1 MLMPENNTRPQNRG
15 KSRRERIE
23 HARSRDIL
31 DVADELGMELFKD
44 GRDYRWKEHDSL
56 VISPDKNLWNW
67 FSEHSGGDVIALV
80 ETQKKINFNQA
91 IDFLNDGSFREYD
104 SSKRVEVREPFSYY
118 LQPYEQPFSEARAYL
133 KEQRGLS
140 DETIDFFL
148 EKGVLAQANAMLND
162 SIEPVVVFKTLSSS
176 GEVVGASVQGIQE
189 NWEKWPKRGYAKR
202 ILRNSDEMN
211 GLHVDIGE
219 PKRLVFT
226 ESPIDLMSYYE
237 LHKEALQ
244 DVRLVS
250 MDGIKGVTIG
260 RHLVELETSLSNRVF
275 NWTQE
280 QLEQGLETAIK
291 NGYFADGKHA
301 DMITLAVDND
311 ETGRKFVQKLQDEGA
326 TITADLP
333 ELELREEQEKMD
345 WNEFLKQSN
354 QPISTQVHYNVEE
367 IALDTENFT
376 EVLTAIQNYGAKPI
390 LDPLAYGEPL
400 KNLIGE
406 SQFDELISHNLKPVF
421 DFVSKHFDFPS
432 YDEYYGY
439 TGTNLNHYQQ
449 FEDKLEY
456 FPITEVIEKAK
467 NEGMW
472 QELQDRT
479 NNLEETAP
487 QPGEQGAFFENL
499 VDVTSNKEL
508 PAEPQLQVVFDFSE
522 NKRIAENYSNGDVI
536 PYQDFISKLYEEN
549 EWQLI
554 IPEQGYD
561 KTYFALEDEKGN
573 RLIQDFRYDIGSE
586 KQDLSEQLAQTLPA
600 PYLAL
605 AKKADRDY
613 HAQISYSTFKADL
626 KNLTKA
632 VESQIQAGSL
642 NVSLSDE
649 AYFYTLVNYTGWS
662 HPMQQLKPEAL
673 EALKK
678 HRSFFESINDTNIDR
693 FKEKGTPEQNQ
704 MYTILKE
711 LQKELGR
718 SNTSTIFSEEVAIS
732 AYNLNRG
739 LNSLTAENWRQSN
752 TDPIG
757 TLGRDT
763 WNILSYPA
771 NEIVNGNEDYYF
783 QLVPYHLLEFLN
795 GKTGTVE
802 ISPKTYENILQQL
815 RDEAVV
821 IQPDEITEEYK
832 KAPEIS
838 QEQNK
843 KERTNVSKGSLQL
856 ETEGSAVPVLESST
870 FEQTVTSHP
879 TLSSH
884 LLYFTTENTY
894 VSNIREGYHVIDDKD
909 LGKLNNFAPMIQETA
924 NWYRNTLAES
934 DLLYFVKN
942 GNDTDVIRLT
952 FKSSNFAHLTGIL
965 PVCEQSSSAKILND
979 FADGKGHFDNILIGN
994 QKKTF
999 TKLGVLPNIK
1009 SIINPKSFYFE
1020 DLEDIK
1026 RFKRMDVSKAIRSD
1040 DEDILLAFRT
1050 VENSGEVNSYP
1061 ATLLKVKGGVKTDI
1075 ESKEGKVILGIY
1087 RERDGQLEQLS
1098 INQDYVKDGGKE
1110 MMDILKNRQY
1120 EPVEPVQENTSSPVE
1135 EYSYKTYD
1143 EVRRGAEPPIQD
1155 QYHVHLHW
1163 SERRFGQWAKGAQ
1176 LPFENNQLVDYR
1188 TFVTELYK
1196 LNQEYYQPHMESIKL
1211 ANPVTNEGYIPYTK
1225 TKFSI
1230 HAPDGQLID
1239 SDVRYDI
1246 AEETEPI
1253 TRMLSSASKRNFPE
1267 LVRIDEAVFFQLE
1280 NQNLNQEIAREANAP
1295 QEVTPTVSNEQ
1306 SVPNSSFVSPKQEL
1320 KDNLAKRVEEI
1331 LGEERSTNIEK
1342 SKLIQTLPEIQ
1353 EILST
1358 EGNLIEN
1365 KLSNGQ
1371 IFYTKTISFGN
1382 DYQLE
1387 LAIYSS
1393 HVVESLS
1400 DEQAPW
1406 SLQVLKNS
1414 ESLGYLAYGSDW
1426 GSDFQIEDELH
1437 QLVNLVNTDKITGN
1451 LYPQE
1456 EVSRFLDLRQK
1467 QGSSLLFSLERQ
1479 EIFDYYKASA
1489 RELSEIAFQKIR
1501 EYTQSPEDLKEYL
1514 DFMSQFPQ
1522 LSPRNVALIQA
1533 QWPGANAVATFDQW
1547 QALGESLGIE
1557 AEDVMQTKATY
1568 TNKRTGESKEVTH
1581 DKLSVKMGETSKITL
1596 FRPIMSRMIPVLD
1609 QSGQQ
1614 RKNDKGNLQFK
1625 PLKEAT
1631 AEEKAL
1637 VKQGKLKVSQFP
1649 VRDSETGQPKFT
1661 TYKVFE
1667 LSQTTLKPEAYPKAM
1682 PNRHYNFNMDQ
1693 VKTKEVMAGLCD
1705 YAQKLGVTLLRDE
1718 AHLLGNAAGAFSPL
1732 EQTILLNPDNSP
1744 GEQISTTIHELAHA
1758 TLHNPK
1764 FTDQYKEDVSTGR
1777 KELEAEMT
1785 SYLVSQHFGLDTSE
1799 KAVGYMAQWTNN
1811 LQALDDRQLMES
1823 IKRIHKTVSQIVTQ
1837 VEHHTKPYQPPRNR
1851 GKNPNF
1857 SQGPVKG
1864 PKL

>member
-354 QPISTQVHYNVEE
+354 QPISTQVHYNAEE

-376 EVLTAIQNYGAKPI
+376 EVLTAIQNYGSKPI

-449 FEDKLEY
+449 FEDKLEH

-479 NNLEETAP
+479 NNLKETAP
-487 QPGEQGAFFENL
+487 QSGEQGVLFENL

-626 KNLTKA
+626 ENLTKA

-1040 DEDILLAFRT
+1040 DEDILLAFRN
-1050 VENSGEVNSYP
+1050 VENNGEVNSYP

-1143 EVRRGAEPPIQD
+1143 E
-1155 QYHVHLHW
+1155 
-1163 SERRFGQWAKGAQ
+1163 
-1176 LPFENNQLVDYR
+1176 
-1188 TFVTELYK
+1188 
-1196 LNQEYYQPHMESIKL
+1196 
-1211 ANPVTNEGYIPYTK
+1211 
-1225 TKFSI
+1225 
-1230 HAPDGQLID
+1230 
-1239 SDVRYDI
+1239 
-1246 AEETEPI
+1246 
-1253 TRMLSSASKRNFPE
+1253 
-1267 LVRIDEAVFFQLE
+1267 FFQLE

-1306 SVPNSSFVSPKQEL
+1306 FVPNNSFVSPKQEL

-1342 SKLIQTLPEIQ
+1342 SKLIQTLPELQ

-1371 IFYTKTISFGN
+1371 IFYTQTISFGN

-1456 EVSRFLDLRQK
+1456 EVSRFLDLQQK

-1568 TNKRTGESKEVTH
+1568 TNKRTGESKEVIH

-1637 VKQGKLKVSQFP
+1637 VKQGKLKISQFP

-1718 AHLLGNAAGAFSPL
+1718 AHLLGNAAGAFSHV

-1811 LQALDDRQLMES
+1811 LQALDDRQLAES
-1823 IKRIHKTVSQIVTQ
+1823 MKRIHKTVSQIVTH